1 VVQKRLIILALAF
14 LVLNAVLLAMFTL
27 GSPTVAS
34 EKAIKAGFW
43 KAIYSADPTMKD
55 RINLTKLHQK
65 PERLSANECM
75 ACHGDMKNTAK
86 IAKNSNIRVNVHF
99 HLTLSVANFSC
110 TDCHRTDRVWSEST
124 AMNIIKTTSKQV
136 VQSTAAPA
144 VKFGTTSEGSTGT
157 VIRIN
162 RFFCFKCHSGFDTY
176 VKKGAMK
183 ADYQNLECT
192 MCHRGKIAPRHQQ
205 PFLSQVLSTTEC
217 LMCHGNNLFPWP
229 KLHYETVWST
239 QHGQTAAKDFTVC
252 WVCHQKATFCDR
264 CHTTKPITHDS
275 SWRQNHKANYKER
288 PERCKTCHTSDFCN
302 TRCHGVNH
310 TANWRNDHATTVVEK
325 GREFCMNCHYL
336 GFCFSCHNQTG
347 RLVPTIDFNNNSSKT
362 STGTGNN

>member
-1 VVQKRLIILALAF
+1 VVQKRLIILAIVL
-14 LVLNAVLLAMFTL
+14 LVLNSVLLAMFTL

-34 EKAIKAGFW
+34 EKTIKSTFW

-65 PERLSANECM
+65 PERLSSYECM
-75 ACHGDMKNTAK
+75 ACHGDMKKGNTNP
-86 IAKNSNIRVNVHF
+86 KNSSIRINVHF
-99 HLTLSVANFSC
+99 HVSLTVANFSC
-110 TDCHRTDRVWSEST
+110 TDCHMTNRVYSEQT
-124 AMNIIKTTSKQV
+124 TVNLIKTQSKQV
-136 VQSTAAPA
+136 TQTTAANA
-144 VKFGTTSEGSTGT
+144 SSFGTTAANTSGT

-162 RFFCFKCHSGFDTY
+162 RFFCFKCHSSFDTY

-183 ADYQNLECT
+183 PDYQKLECQ
-192 MCHRGKIAPRHQQ
+192 MCHRGKIAPKHQQ
-205 PFLSQVLSTTEC
+205 PFLSQVLSSTEC

-252 WVCHQKATFCDR
+252 WICHVKAYFCDR
-264 CHTTKPITHDS
+264 CHTTKPITHDT
-275 SWRQNHKANYKER
+275 SWRANHKANYKAR
-288 PERCKTCHTSDFCN
+288 PDRCKTCHTSDFCN
-302 TRCHGVNH
+302 SRCHGQNH

-347 RLVPTIDFNNNSSKT
+347 RIVPMINFNNTNSAT
-362 STGTGNN
+362 STGTKK